1 MDIDL
6 DELDLD
12 ELKSLQKQVAKA
24 IGDFEQRKRDEALN
38 AAKAIASEHGFKLED
53 LMGDA
58 PSKKTKTKAAPKYC
72 HPENPA
78 LTWTGRGRKPVWI
91 IEHLESGKSLDD
103 LLIK

>member
-1 MDIDL
+1 MDINL
-6 DELDLD
+6 DEL
-12 ELKSLQKQVAKA
+12 ELKELKNLQKKVAIK
-24 IGDFEQRKRDEALN
+24 IENFEQRNRVEALN

-58 PSKKTKTKAAPKYC
+58 PAKQSKPKAAPKYA

-78 LTWTGRGRKPVWI
+78 TTWTGKGRKPGWI
-91 IEHLESGKSLDD
+91 IEHLEAGKSLDD

>member
-6 DELDLD
+6 NELDLD

-24 IGDFEQRKRDEALN
+24 IENFEQRKRDEALA

-53 LMGDA
+53 LMGGT
-58 PSKKTKTKAAPKYC
+58 PSKKTKTKAAPKYA
-72 HPENPA
+72 HPENSE

-91 IEHLESGKSLDD
+91 IEHLEAGQSLDD